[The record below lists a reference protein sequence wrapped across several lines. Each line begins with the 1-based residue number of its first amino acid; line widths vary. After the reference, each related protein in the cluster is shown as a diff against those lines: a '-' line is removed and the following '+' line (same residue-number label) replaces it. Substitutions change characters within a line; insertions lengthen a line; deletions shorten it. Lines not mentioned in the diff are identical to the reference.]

1 MMSNPFEAF
10 FADAPTAAIVLGGT
24 LLATLLRCGWREC
37 GAALAAVAGLGRRP
51 FDADKARA
59 GMAVQVQAIARD
71 GLLRANPR
79 HFEDAGMDAATDALF
94 GHRTLAALLA
104 THERWQAARVALA
117 QSAVNTL
124 LQAAELAPV
133 AGLAGTLISLSRL
146 PANGVERSSYLV
158 AIGMAVHA
166 TLYGLIAAHLL
177 LAPLAR
183 AVERSAMR
191 EEGERQAIVDWLTSL
206 LTPVAGASPAHS
218 PPAEVRQ
225 HKTGPRAA

>member
-1 MMSNPFEAF
+1 MMPDPFEAF

-37 GAALAAVAGLGRRP
+37 GAALAAVGGLGRHH
-51 FDADKARA
+51 FDADKARSE
-59 GMAVQVQAIARD
+59 MAVQVQAITRD

-79 HFEDAGMDAATDALF
+79 HFADAEMNAATDALF
-94 GHRTLAALLA
+94 GQRSLPALLA

-117 QSAVNTL
+117 QAAVSTL
-124 LQAAELAPV
+124 MQAADLAPV

-166 TLYGLIAAHLL
+166 TLYGLLAAHLL
-177 LAPLAR
+177 LVPLAR

-191 EEGERQAIVDWLTSL
+191 DEGERQAIIDWLASL
-206 LTPVAGASPAHS
+206 LAPVTGATPPLA
-218 PPAEVRQ
+218 PPDEARQ
-225 HKTGPRAA
+225 RKPGPRAA